1 MEEKKLQEEETRE
14 LSLKEVLLCFWN
26 NKWPILAIT
35 TACGIAALLIT
46 MYLIQPKYQ
55 ATIRL
60 YVNNRTE
67 STNSVNSSDITA
79 AQSLVNTYITIIQS
93 DSALEDVISATSVSY
108 EPAELK
114 KMITAKAVNNT
125 EVFSVSVTGTDPE
138 KCAVIANAIAKI
150 APDKIATIVEGSS
163 VRVIDYA
170 KTPLLPVAPSKSKN
184 TVISAILGFIIA
196 YLIYIVI
203 YLSDTTISDE
213 SDIKD
218 FCTLPILG
226 IISDFEQKKSEKYG
240 YSKSDYYARKA
251 ENQ

>member
-1 MEEKKLQEEETRE
+1 MQDEETRE
-14 LSLKEVLLCFWN
+14 LSLGEVWRCFWD
-26 NKWPILAIT
+26 NKWIIFAV
-35 TACGIAALLIT
+35 AFGCGVAALLIT
-46 MYLIQPKYQ
+46 MFLIEPKYE

-93 DSALEDVISATSVSY
+93 DSALEDVISATGVPY
-108 EPAELK
+108 TPGQLK
-114 KMITAKAVNNT
+114 KMLSAKAVNNT

-138 KCAVIANAIAKI
+138 ECAKIDNVIAKI
-150 APDKIATIVEGSS
+150 APNKIAAIVEGSS

-170 KTPLLPVAPSKSKN
+170 KTPVTPVAPSKTKN
-184 TVISAILGFIIA
+184 TVIAVLLGFIIT
-196 YLIYIVI
+196 YLIFVVL
-203 YLSDTTISDE
+203 YLSDTTINEED
-213 SDIKD
+213 DIKD

-240 YSKSDYYARKA
+240 YSNYGYYAGKA
-251 ENQ
+251 EKK